1 MYHNIQKGPL
11 KLPISMSQ
19 NAKNL
24 IVNLLNRNASKRLG
38 AGEEGANEIKKHPF
52 FENIDW
58 ELVANRSMAV
68 PPPSKTIQ
76 QYKD

>member
-1 MYHNIQKGPL
+1 
-11 KLPISMSQ
+11 MSQ
-19 NAKNL
+19 DAKNL

-52 FENIDW
+52 FENVDW
-58 ELVANRSMAV
+58 ELVANRSIAV

-76 QYKD
+76 QFKD